1 MMRMVKYDECDDKK
15 YDGISDLW
23 LNEICMGIMS
33 GYKIG
38 FDLIKK

>member
-1 MMRMVKYDECDDKK
+1 MMRMAKYDECDDKK

-23 LNEICMGIMS
+23 SNEICMGI